1 MIAIVGGPTKGNVGL
16 VRGLGRLGADVE
28 LVPGLAVRER
38 VGTTDVALAR
48 LDVLP
53 TLDGVE
59 PGLLELLWLERR
71 GTWVLNRVPA
81 LLAAHDKLR
90 TATLLQRAGLPQPGF
105 RHVTRTSELR
115 ACELPIVVKP
125 RYGAWGKDVLRCRN
139 ADELEACI
147 RILRERSWFH
157 RHGALVQELL
167 PPRGRDL
174 RILVARGTVVGAAE
188 RIAARH
194 EWRTN
199 VSLGGTARSV
209 SPAAEACELAVAAV
223 TAVGGD
229 LMGVDLFPTPTG
241 WVLLE
246 LNGAVDFDERYS
258 LAGGNLYAAIAD
270 ALALPVA
277 RAASGASATA
287 TATPLPSPP

>member
-16 VRGLGRLGADVE
+16 IRGLGQLGADVE

-38 VGTTDVALAR
+38 VANTDVALGR

-71 GTWVLNRVPA
+71 GARVLNRVPA
-81 LLAAHDKLR
+81 LLTAHDKLR
-90 TATLLQRAGLPQPGF
+90 TASLLQRAGLPQPSF
-105 RHVTRTSELR
+105 SHVTRTSELR
-115 ACELPIVVKP
+115 SVRLPVVVKP
-125 RYGAWGKDVLRCRN
+125 RYGAWGKDVLRCRTT
-139 ADELEACI
+139 DELEACI
-147 RILRERSWFH
+147 RILDERSWFR

-188 RIAARH
+188 RIAAKH

-199 VSLGGTARSV
+199 VSLGGHARPI
-209 SPAAEACELAVAAV
+209 SPASEACELAIAAV
-223 TAVGGD
+223 TAAGGD
-229 LMGVDLFPTPTG
+229 LMGVDLFPAPSG

-246 LNGAVDFDERYS
+246 LNGAVDFDEGYS
-258 LAGGNLYAAIAD
+258 LEGGNVYAAIAD
-270 ALALPVA
+270 ALELPVP
-277 RAASGASATA
+277 RAASGAATSAA
-287 TATPLPSPP
+287 LPSRP